1 MTIAMEAKPQKLRT
15 AGQVLH
21 RAAFYDLTVSLLA
34 LGREEKFR
42 ERALGLAHLSP
53 GERVLDVGCGTGT
66 LAILA
71 KRQVGANGA
80 VCGVDA
86 SPEMIRRAATKARK
100 AGVEI
105 TFKNGLVE
113 SLPFP
118 DAHFD
123 AVLSTMMLHHL
134 PRKLRG
140 ECAREIRRV
149 LKPDGRVL
157 AVDFGTSPGQ
167 KGLVAHFHRHGHIS
181 LAEMVAIFRD
191 TGLSIQDS
199 GAVGI
204 GDLQFVFAVTLCPA

>member
-1 MTIAMEAKPQKLRT
+1 MTIAMEAKRQKLRT
-15 AGQVLH
+15 AGLVLH
-21 RAAFYDLTVSLLA
+21 RAVFYDLTVSLLA
-34 LGREEKFR
+34 LGRERKLR
-42 ERALGLAHLSP
+42 ERVLGLAHLSP
-53 GERVLDVGCGTGT
+53 GERVLDVGCGTGS

-71 KRQVGANGA
+71 KIRVGANGA

-105 TFKNGLVE
+105 TLKNGLVE

-134 PRKLRG
+134 PGKLRG
-140 ECAREIRRV
+140 ECVREIRRV
-149 LKPDGRVL
+149 LKPGGRVL

-167 KGLVAHFHRHGHIS
+167 KGIVAHFHRPGHIS
-181 LAEMVAIFRD
+181 LAEIAAIFRD
-191 TGLSIQDS
+191 AGLSIQDS

-204 GDLQFVFAVTLCPA
+204 GDLQSVFAETPCST

>member
-1 MTIAMEAKPQKLRT
+1 MTIAMEAKRQKLRT
-15 AGQVLH
+15 AGLVLH
-21 RAAFYDLTVSLLA
+21 RAVFYDLTVSLLA
-34 LGREEKFR
+34 LGRERKLR
-42 ERALGLAHLSP
+42 ERVLGLAHLSP
-53 GERVLDVGCGTGT
+53 GERVLDVGCGTGS

-71 KRQVGANGA
+71 KIRVGANGA

-105 TFKNGLVE
+105 TLKNGLVE

-134 PRKLRG
+134 PGKLRG

-149 LKPDGRVL
+149 LKPGGRVL

-167 KGLVAHFHRHGHIS
+167 KGIVAHFHRHGHIS
-181 LAEMVAIFRD
+181 LAEIAAIFRD
-191 TGLSIQDS
+191 AGLSIQDS

-204 GDLQFVFAVTLCPA
+204 GDLQFVFAETPCST